1 MRHTL
6 VLVVVLALAA
16 CGKSKTGDQAASGSG
31 STDQNAPSG
40 SGAKDAVLDAWK
52 KGSLDVAAFAVTK
65 SPIGSDCSAGTVNK
79 LEVVVCNFAT
89 SDAAKQAETA
99 GLQWVG
105 DTTGSS
111 QAKGTLVIAVADRH
125 KADPNGKTI
134 NQIFKLVP

>member
-52 KGSLDVAAFAVTK
+52 KG
-65 SPIGSDCSAGTVNK
+65 SAGTVNK

>member
-1 MRHTL
+1 MRVLAL
-6 VLVVVLALAA
+6 VLVCAAA
-16 CGKSKTGDQAASGSG
+16 CGKGSSSDQSKPDP
-31 STDQNAPSG
+31 NAPAG
-40 SGAKDAVLDAWK
+40 SGARDAVIDAWK
-52 KGSLDVAAFAVTK
+52 KGGLDVSAFAATQSK
-65 SPIGSDCSAGTVNK
+65 IGSDCTAGTVGK
-79 LEVVVCNFAT
+79 LEVVLCNFPTA
-89 SDAAKQAETA
+89 DAAKQAETA